1 MQIMLYICE
10 YIHLNRIIIHLGMI
24 AFKEFL
30 ISITN
35 ESHIP
40 YAREIE
46 LQFENASNEKSI
58 GLSLKKGHY
67 IGEKIIKGEAM
78 IATKQGRLAGFC
90 YLRKRNNDDFVSI
103 SGVVVVP
110 QFRKKGLAKML
121 IEEMF
126 ELARKKYPN
135 AKIFSLTTSPEI
147 MRINSLRGY
156 KSVNYTKLSTSKS
169 FWAECSDCPN
179 YHFLQKNGNTR
190 CLCSAMLFNPYS
202 FNIED
207 EHQLNDLAIDK
218 NVQLN

>member
-1 MQIMLYICE
+1 
-10 YIHLNRIIIHLGMI
+10 MI

-35 ESHIP
+35 ETHIP
-40 YAREIE
+40 FAREIE
-46 LQFENASNEKSI
+46 LQFELASSEKSI
-58 GLSLKKGHY
+58 GLSLKKGQY

-90 YLRKRNNDDFVSI
+90 YLRKRNDDDYVSI
-103 SGVVVVP
+103 SGIVVVP
-110 QFRKKGLAKML
+110 QFRQMGLAKMI

-126 ELARKKYPN
+126 DLARKKYPK

-147 MRINSLRGY
+147 MRINSRRGY
-156 KSVNYTKLSTSKS
+156 KSVNYNKLSTSKS

-179 YHFLQKNGNTR
+179 YHFLQKNNNSR
-190 CLCSAMLFNPYS
+190 CLCSAMLFNPFN

-207 EHQLNDLAIDK
+207 EHQLNDLAIK
-218 NVQLN
+218 KKAQSNLQLY